1 MALDSGAVTE
11 SITLVAQAPMGR
23 IVEGMEPFMSGGAGF
38 GGALRALRALREARG
53 LSLQDVADVTRIR
66 RAYLAALEDMRLD
79 QLPSRPFVIGYVR
92 AYAQAL
98 GIDQDEAVCKF
109 KENAPST
116 SEPLRAPVG
125 VRRHRDPRV
134 SLAAAAAAVVVTCVL
149 AWNLAQHA
157 VAGDGKASPPVP
169 LAAST
174 APATPTGPVALAAA
188 QPAPPESDV
197 PKPYITPG
205 LAPPSAAADASG
217 GPAQLQRVAFSA
229 QGAVFGARA
238 DQSTVTLQAHKA
250 ASIIIRGIDGTVYFA
265 RQLAAGEAYRAPAT
279 VKGLVVDVSDPQA
292 FDIYANGA
300 LQGQLQANQTPL
312 TKLNG

>member
-11 SITLVAQAPMGR
+11 SITLVAHAPTGR
-23 IVEGMEPFMSGGAGF
+23 IVEGMEPYMSGGAGF
-38 GGALRALRALREARG
+38 GGALRALREARG

-109 KENAPST
+109 KENAPNAC
-116 SEPLRAPVG
+116 EQLRAPVG

-134 SLAAAAAAVVVTCVL
+134 SLAVAAAAVVVTCVL

-169 LAAST
+169 LAASS
-174 APATPTGPVALAAA
+174 AASAPTGPVALAAA

-205 LAPPSAAADASG
+205 LATPSVAAEAAAA
-217 GPAQLQRVAFSA
+217 PAQLQRVSFSA
-229 QGAVFGARA
+229 QGAVFGAPPE
-238 DQSTVTLQAHKA
+238 QSIVTLQAHKT
-250 ASIIIRGIDGTVYFA
+250 ASIIIRGVDGTVYFA
-265 RQLAAGEAYRAPAT
+265 RQLAAGEAYRAPAS

>member
-38 GGALRALRALREARG
+38 GGALRALREARG

-174 APATPTGPVALAAA
+174 APTPTGPVALAAA